1 MGIPPWTLQLLRR
14 GITDVAKKAS
24 ETEAV
29 ERLKKQASEILQ
41 DLPEAAAKGIDAII
55 RKADSEHQSETSKT
69 RKTIEAIPPVINASG
84 TLLNPLGI
92 PVSQRRHRTCE
103 KLLSGDLTNQF

>member
-1 MGIPPWTLQLLRR
+1 MGIPPTLQLLRR

-41 DLPEAAAKGIDAII
+41 DPPEAAAKASSGKQIPNINP
-55 RKADSEHQSETSKT
+55 RHPK

-84 TLLNPLGI
+84 TLLNPLGLG
-92 PVSQRRHRTCE
+92 PVSQRRHRTW
-103 KLLSGDLTNQF
+103 